1 MKKED
6 NTQYVTFHM
15 KPPKYMVGDL
25 VYIDNKTR
33 KITAINDS
41 GQYHI
46 KVEDGTAIVKSKE
59 VVPIPLTSEILEKNG
74 WVDDGID
81 YDYQYKDKLY
91 LIVKYSNKKHGI
103 IENAEVYNN
112 ISLDSYDVNQNDFY
126 LRTVSAVH
134 ELQHLLY
141 GLGFNSSMKI

>member
-46 KVEDGTAIVKSKE
+46 KVEDGTAIVKPKE
-59 VVPIPLTSEILEKNG
+59 VVPIPLTPEILEKNG
-74 WVDDGID
+74 WKKVFPNENLWKKGSIII
-81 YDYQYKDKLY
+81 YDCLKEHNFWCFKITGFDEGDIYF
-91 LIVKYSNKKHGI
+91 N
-103 IENAEVYNN
+103 
-112 ISLDSYDVNQNDFY
+112 F
-126 LRTVSAVH
+126 VH
-134 ELQHLLY
+134 QLQHLIF
-141 GLGFNSSMKI
+141 GLGLDNSMTI